1 VEKKRTGFVENEKNP
16 KQNSRNQMM
25 GADQKRCLEERH
37 VKPRIIHH
45 LNSRDDWY
53 TKAPIKV
60 TKHVLYGPV
69 DGEHACLSMAP
80 TLPSCLPASEPVSPS
95 TMSAGSP
102 TTLTFF
108 TFPRVAGRL
117 AAWLAPPSSDSP
129 PVVQA
134 GYVPFQ

>member
-1 VEKKRTGFVENEKNP
+1 MFFQRYGVFSWELNTGLVVCHCTTQCSSSSRLDSPWKKKRTGFVENEKNP

-60 TKHVLYGPV
+60 TKHVLYGLV

-95 TMSAGSP
+95 
-102 TTLTFF
+102 LH
-108 TFPRVAGRL
+108 
-117 AAWLAPPSSDSP
+117 PP
-129 PVVQA
+129 
-134 GYVPFQ
+134 